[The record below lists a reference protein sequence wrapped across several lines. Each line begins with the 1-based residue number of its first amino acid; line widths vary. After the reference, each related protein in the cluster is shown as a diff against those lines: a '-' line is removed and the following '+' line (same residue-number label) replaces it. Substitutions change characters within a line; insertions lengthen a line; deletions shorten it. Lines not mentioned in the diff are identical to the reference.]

1 MKKLLAF
8 FLFLSLTSL
17 VAQAQEITT
26 QSFNEWRIVT
36 VVESI
41 VPMGLGR
48 SRMVENMTDVNTE
61 DFRTS
66 RVNGKTS
73 SQRTVS
79 RKGLKVDKFDEA
91 KLLNFF
97 SATGINFQNIASN
110 DAMIAARVMEL
121 ESEGYSLAYVTSA
134 VESYGGKDDD
144 NGIFISRMFFRKTVS
159 LK

>member
-1 MKKLLAF
+1 MKKFIALVSLL
-8 FLFLSLTSL
+8 L
-17 VAQAQEITT
+17 VGSMSVQAQEVTT
-26 QSFNEWRIVT
+26 QNFNEWRIVT

-66 RVNGKTS
+66 RVDGKTS

-79 RKGLKVDKFDEA
+79 RKELKVDKFDEA

-97 SATGINFQNIASN
+97 SATGINFQNIASK
-110 DAMIAARVMEL
+110 DAMIAARIMEL
-121 ESEGYSLAYVTSA
+121 ESEGYSLVYVTSA
-134 VESYGGKDDD
+134 VESFGGKDDD
-144 NGIFISRMFFRKTVS
+144 SGIFISRMYFRKSVS

>member
-1 MKKLLAF
+1 MKKRFALVF
-8 FLFLSLTSL
+8 FLLIGSMA
-17 VAQAQEITT
+17 VQAQEMTT
-26 QSFNEWRIVT
+26 ENFNEWRIVT

-48 SRMVENMTDVNTE
+48 SRMIENMTDVNTE

-66 RVNGKTS
+66 RVDGKKS

-79 RKGLKVDKFDEA
+79 RKELKVDKFDEV

-97 SATGINFQNIASN
+97 SAAGINFQNIASN
-110 DAMIAARVMEL
+110 DAMIAARIMEL
-121 ESEGYSLAYVTSA
+121 ESEGYSMVYVTSA

-144 NGIFISRMFFRKTVS
+144 GGIFISRMYFRKTVS